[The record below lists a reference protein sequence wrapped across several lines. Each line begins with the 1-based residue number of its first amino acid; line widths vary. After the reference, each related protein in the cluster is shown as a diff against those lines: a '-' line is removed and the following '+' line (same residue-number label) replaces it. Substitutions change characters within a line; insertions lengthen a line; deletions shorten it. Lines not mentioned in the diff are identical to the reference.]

1 MTSHP
6 CFRISL
12 VAATFLLTLGS
23 ANAASNLVVN
33 GGFET
38 LTNGDAEIVPG
49 QTTGSRISSA
59 TGWYSY
65 STASNS
71 GYPFLFFATNAVTT
85 GFADAWDN
93 GQRYL
98 WGASNGGANTWD
110 GTSAAGGHFLV
121 MDGDYHATAISQN
134 IAGLVTGMSYQLSF
148 SWAAAQWYG
157 ITGAI
162 TESIQVSLGNQ
173 VKSTTTYNLAST
185 GFSGWMTTT
194 MNFTYDGTSSVLSF
208 LAVGGPSGLPP
219 IALLDGISLSA
230 VAEPT
235 SLAGLVVG
243 LVILGGSGAFSLR
256 RRRVQIA

>member
-1 MTSHP
+1 MTRHTSI
-6 CFRISL
+6 RTAL
-12 VAATFLLTLGS
+12 VAAAFVFTLGS
-23 ANAASNLVVN
+23 ANAATNLVVN

-38 LTNGDAEIVPG
+38 LSNGDGEIVPG
-49 QTTGSRISSA
+49 QTGTRISSA
-59 TGWYSY
+59 TSWYSY
-65 STASNS
+65 STSSNA

-98 WGASNGGANTWD
+98 WGGSNGGANTWD
-110 GTSAAGGHFLV
+110 GTSAQGGHYLV

-134 IAGLVTGMSYQLSF
+134 IAGLVSGQTYALSF

-157 ITGAI
+157 ITGAT

-173 VKSTTTYNLAST
+173 VKSTSICSLADK
-185 GFSGWMTTT
+185 GFSGWMTSV
-194 MNFTYDGTSSVLSF
+194 MNFTYDGTSPILSF

-219 IALLDGISLSA
+219 IALLDGVSLSA

-235 SLAGLVVG
+235 SLATLLIGLG
-243 LVILGGSGAFSLR
+243 ILGGSGAYSLR
-256 RRRVQIA
+256 RRRLHAV